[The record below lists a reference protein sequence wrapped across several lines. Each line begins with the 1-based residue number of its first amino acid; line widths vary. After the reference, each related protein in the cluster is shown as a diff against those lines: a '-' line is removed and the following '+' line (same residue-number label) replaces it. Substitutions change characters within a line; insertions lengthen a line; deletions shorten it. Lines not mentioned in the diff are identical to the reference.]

1 MDTSV
6 FCAELT
12 ATCNAL
18 GYLDNDNYFKEPDC
32 LITLKDMI
40 RYLKHDGDDHEV
52 RRHFGK
58 TKVLSTDLI
67 PILREY
73 SDDKE
78 ILDVVLRLLVNLT
91 NPAYLLYE
99 EELPQEKH
107 TRNHYLELLS
117 HLESY
122 KLSFTESAIWATL
135 TNILGEILKLDW
147 ESRQEEDQL
156 VVERILMLIRNVLY
170 VSVNP
175 EVEMRTDDDAT
186 IHDQVLWALHLSG
199 MEDLL
204 LYICNSESEKQF
216 CMHTLE
222 IISLI
227 FREQTPEQLASAGF
241 TRSISEK
248 EKDEQELL
256 KLREKER
263 VQKLHNF
270 RKFTIKTRPKNRRP
284 VESADVT
291 RRSTLSIR
299 LSLKEFCIEFLQ
311 SAYNSIMA
319 TVKVNAVGIVSEIY
333 ADPLSILFLEE
344 GVRKISGDKCMYNL
358 MRARAEA
365 HDETYYLWAM
375 KFFMEF
381 NRLHQFQVKLVSETI
396 SIQTFHYQAGG
407 RVNPTECSASLLELQ
422 AMVGESY
429 FSHRSQEL
437 AYLAGAPLHRDHPTL
452 YSNSEVLHLSLKT
465 YQELFHTLMAM
476 DKCTDADVI
485 ESCQVLKSNIFYVV
499 EYRDSILQM
508 ITSYDDTKHPKA
520 YLKDLAETVHLFLKM
535 LHQYCAKTS
544 HLVVQRKKNRKHRK
558 KQKEKNQNK
567 EQQQSDDNIPE
578 DLWTSIADN
587 LPSMLPEQHEIPSDL
602 MPFDPTLD
610 AEVDQKPIALFKIQK
625 YLKEKEL
632 VRAIALLRAS
642 RDIWP
647 DGDIFGA
654 VGLPPEDEF
663 LVLKEIFSADIPV
676 PADILLPAVK
686 APGVVEF
693 CLISSNFSE
702 IPDTPLVLSA
712 YCTLMAYAWNRV
724 NFYPKQVGMIWYQIV
739 DTRLHNVN
747 GERVEGSKEI

>member
-135 TNILGEILKLDW
+135 TNILGEILKLVINLVRFAH
-147 ESRQEEDQL
+147 SHPLPAGFPTSLSGIQL
-156 VVERILMLIRNVLY
+156 SFINLLPPPPTDFYPYDSIPSFFWYNFIPYFLPT
-170 VSVNP
+170 SP
-175 EVEMRTDDDAT
+175 SLQVEMRTDDDAT

-248 EKDEQELL
+248 EKDEQHSNFGGTYVAKGIKALSN
-256 KLREKER
+256 REMICHK
-263 VQKLHNF
+263 
-270 RKFTIKTRPKNRRP
+270 
-284 VESADVT
+284 
-291 RRSTLSIR
+291 
-299 LSLKEFCIEFLQ
+299 
-311 SAYNSIMA
+311 
-319 TVKVNAVGIVSEIY
+319 
-333 ADPLSILFLEE
+333 PLSESQSLNFDRTKQSKLDL
-344 GVRKISGDKCMYNL
+344 KIEDQLNQQIGPVNTFIHEYNL

-381 NRLHQFQVKLVSETI
+381 NRLHQFQVKL
-396 SIQTFHYQAGG
+396 
-407 RVNPTECSASLLELQ
+407 
-422 AMVGESY
+422 
-429 FSHRSQEL
+429 
-437 AYLAGAPLHRDHPTL
+437 
-452 YSNSEVLHLSLKT
+452 VLHLSLKT

>member
-248 EKDEQELL
+248 EKDEQHSNFGGTYVAKGIKALSN
-256 KLREKER
+256 REMICHK
-263 VQKLHNF
+263 
-270 RKFTIKTRPKNRRP
+270 
-284 VESADVT
+284 
-291 RRSTLSIR
+291 
-299 LSLKEFCIEFLQ
+299 
-311 SAYNSIMA
+311 
-319 TVKVNAVGIVSEIY
+319 
-333 ADPLSILFLEE
+333 PLSESQSLNFDRTKQSKLDL
-344 GVRKISGDKCMYNL
+344 KIEDQLNQQIGPVNTFIHEYNL

-422 AMVGESY
+422 AMVGEYY

-437 AYLAGAPLHRDHPTL
+437 AYLAG
-452 YSNSEVLHLSLKT
+452 
-465 YQELFHTLMAM
+465 
-476 DKCTDADVI
+476 
-485 ESCQVLKSNIFYVV
+485 NIFYVV

-676 PADILLPAVK
+676 PADILLPAGG
-686 APGVVEF
+686 PGPRPSRARFAALALVHQTF
-693 CLISSNFSE
+693 SDFLLSSYSH
-702 IPDTPLVLSA
+702 
-712 YCTLMAYAWNRV
+712 AWFWV
-724 NFYPKQVGMIWYQIV
+724 
-739 DTRLHNVN
+739 
-747 GERVEGSKEI
+747 

>member
-58 TKVLSTDLI
+58 NESSK
-67 PILREY
+67 
-73 SDDKE
+73 
-78 ILDVVLRLLVNLT
+78 LLVNLT

-135 TNILGEILKLDW
+135 TNILGEILKLVMFRL

-175 EVEMRTDDDAT
+175 DVEMRTDDDAT

-204 LYICNSESEKQF
+204 LYICNSE
-216 CMHTLE
+216 
-222 IISLI
+222 
-227 FREQTPEQLASAGF
+227 QLASAGF

-263 VQKLHNF
+263 VQKY
-270 RKFTIKTRPKNRRP
+270 TILENL
-284 VESADVT
+284 VE
-291 RRSTLSIR
+291 
-299 LSLKEFCIEFLQ
+299 
-311 SAYNSIMA
+311 
-319 TVKVNAVGIVSEIY
+319 
-333 ADPLSILFLEE
+333 
-344 GVRKISGDKCMYNL
+344 
-358 MRARAEA
+358 AEA

-396 SIQTFHYQAGG
+396 SIQTFHYVQ
-407 RVNPTECSASLLELQ
+407 TQ
-422 AMVGESY
+422 
-429 FSHRSQEL
+429 
-437 AYLAGAPLHRDHPTL
+437 
-452 YSNSEVLHLSLKT
+452 
-465 YQELFHTLMAM
+465 M
-476 DKCTDADVI
+476 DNYHEMMMIDKKKLNQW
-485 ESCQVLKSNIFYVV
+485 SR
-499 EYRDSILQM
+499 RDSILQM

-544 HLVVQRKKNRKHRK
+544 HLVVQRKKKQRKHRK

-712 YCTLMAYAWNRV
+712 
-724 NFYPKQVGMIWYQIV
+724 
-739 DTRLHNVN
+739 
-747 GERVEGSKEI
+747 

>member
-58 TKVLSTDLI
+58 NESSK
-67 PILREY
+67 
-73 SDDKE
+73 
-78 ILDVVLRLLVNLT
+78 LLVNLT

-135 TNILGEILKLDW
+135 TNILGEILKLVMFRL

-175 EVEMRTDDDAT
+175 DVEMRTDDDAT

-204 LYICNSESEKQF
+204 LYICNSE
-216 CMHTLE
+216 
-222 IISLI
+222 
-227 FREQTPEQLASAGF
+227 QLASAGF

-248 EKDEQELL
+248 EKDEQHSNFGGTYVAKGIKALSN
-256 KLREKER
+256 REMICHKPLSES
-263 VQKLHNF
+263 QSLNF
-270 RKFTIKTRPKNRRP
+270 DRTKQSKTRPKNRRP
-284 VESADVT
+284 VESADVY
-291 RRSTLSIR
+291 SPINFEYS
-299 LSLKEFCIEFLQ
+299 S
-311 SAYNSIMA
+311 
-319 TVKVNAVGIVSEIY
+319 
-333 ADPLSILFLEE
+333 FLERRLFSM
-344 GVRKISGDKCMYNL
+344 VWTL
-358 MRARAEA
+358 TEA

-396 SIQTFHYQAGG
+396 SIQTFHYVQ
-407 RVNPTECSASLLELQ
+407 TQ
-422 AMVGESY
+422 
-429 FSHRSQEL
+429 
-437 AYLAGAPLHRDHPTL
+437 
-452 YSNSEVLHLSLKT
+452 
-465 YQELFHTLMAM
+465 M
-476 DKCTDADVI
+476 DNYHEMMMIDKKKLNQW
-485 ESCQVLKSNIFYVV
+485 SR
-499 EYRDSILQM
+499 RDSILQM

-544 HLVVQRKKNRKHRK
+544 HLVVQRKKKQRKHRK

-676 PADILLPAVK
+676 PADILLPAGK
-686 APGVVEF
+686 LF
-693 CLISSNFSE
+693 
-702 IPDTPLVLSA
+702 
-712 YCTLMAYAWNRV
+712 
-724 NFYPKQVGMIWYQIV
+724 
-739 DTRLHNVN
+739 
-747 GERVEGSKEI
+747 

>member
-58 TKVLSTDLI
+58 NESSK
-67 PILREY
+67 
-73 SDDKE
+73 
-78 ILDVVLRLLVNLT
+78 LLVNLT

-135 TNILGEILKLDW
+135 TNILGEILKLVMFRL

-175 EVEMRTDDDAT
+175 DVEMRTDDDAT

-204 LYICNSESEKQF
+204 LYICNSE
-216 CMHTLE
+216 
-222 IISLI
+222 
-227 FREQTPEQLASAGF
+227 QLASAGF

-248 EKDEQELL
+248 EKDEQHSNFGGTYVAKGIKALSN
-256 KLREKER
+256 REMICHKPLSES
-263 VQKLHNF
+263 QSLNF
-270 RKFTIKTRPKNRRP
+270 DRTKQSKTRPKNRRP
-284 VESADVT
+284 VESADVY
-291 RRSTLSIR
+291 SPINFEYS
-299 LSLKEFCIEFLQ
+299 S
-311 SAYNSIMA
+311 
-319 TVKVNAVGIVSEIY
+319 
-333 ADPLSILFLEE
+333 FLERRLFSM
-344 GVRKISGDKCMYNL
+344 VWTL
-358 MRARAEA
+358 TEA

-396 SIQTFHYQAGG
+396 SIQTFHYVQ
-407 RVNPTECSASLLELQ
+407 TQ
-422 AMVGESY
+422 
-429 FSHRSQEL
+429 
-437 AYLAGAPLHRDHPTL
+437 
-452 YSNSEVLHLSLKT
+452 
-465 YQELFHTLMAM
+465 M
-476 DKCTDADVI
+476 DNYHEMMMIDKKKLNQW
-485 ESCQVLKSNIFYVV
+485 SR
-499 EYRDSILQM
+499 RDSILQM

-544 HLVVQRKKNRKHRK
+544 HLVVQRKKKQRKHRK

-712 YCTLMAYAWNRV
+712 
-724 NFYPKQVGMIWYQIV
+724 
-739 DTRLHNVN
+739 
-747 GERVEGSKEI
+747 

>member
-270 RKFTIKTRPKNRRP
+270 RKFSGRHSNFGGTYVAKGIKALSNR
-284 VESADVT
+284 EM
-291 RRSTLSIR
+291 ICH
-299 LSLKEFCIEFLQ
+299 K
-311 SAYNSIMA
+311 
-319 TVKVNAVGIVSEIY
+319 
-333 ADPLSILFLEE
+333 PLSESQSLNFDRTKQSKLDL
-344 GVRKISGDKCMYNL
+344 KIEDQLNQQIGPVNTFIHEYNL

-422 AMVGESY
+422 AMVGEYY

>member
-248 EKDEQELL
+248 EKDEQHSNFGGTYVAKGIKALSN
-256 KLREKER
+256 REMICHK
-263 VQKLHNF
+263 
-270 RKFTIKTRPKNRRP
+270 
-284 VESADVT
+284 
-291 RRSTLSIR
+291 
-299 LSLKEFCIEFLQ
+299 
-311 SAYNSIMA
+311 
-319 TVKVNAVGIVSEIY
+319 
-333 ADPLSILFLEE
+333 PLSESQSLNFDRTKQSKLDL
-344 GVRKISGDKCMYNL
+344 KIEDQLNQQM
-358 MRARAEA
+358 
-365 HDETYYLWAM
+365 
-375 KFFMEF
+375 
-381 NRLHQFQVKLVSETI
+381 
-396 SIQTFHYQAGG
+396 
-407 RVNPTECSASLLELQ
+407 
-422 AMVGESY
+422 
-429 FSHRSQEL
+429 
-437 AYLAGAPLHRDHPTL
+437 
-452 YSNSEVLHLSLKT
+452 LHLSLKT

>member
-58 TKVLSTDLI
+58 NESSK
-67 PILREY
+67 
-73 SDDKE
+73 
-78 ILDVVLRLLVNLT
+78 LLVNLT

-135 TNILGEILKLDW
+135 TNILGEILKLVMFRL

-175 EVEMRTDDDAT
+175 DVEMRTDDDAT

-204 LYICNSESEKQF
+204 LYICNSE
-216 CMHTLE
+216 
-222 IISLI
+222 
-227 FREQTPEQLASAGF
+227 QLASAGF

-263 VQKLHNF
+263 VQKYTILENLVEGKTWHSNF
-270 RKFTIKTRPKNRRP
+270 GGTYVAKGIKALSNREMICHKPLSESQSLNFDRTKQSKTRPKNRRP
-284 VESADVT
+284 VESADVY
-291 RRSTLSIR
+291 SPINFEYS
-299 LSLKEFCIEFLQ
+299 S
-311 SAYNSIMA
+311 
-319 TVKVNAVGIVSEIY
+319 
-333 ADPLSILFLEE
+333 FLERRLFSM
-344 GVRKISGDKCMYNL
+344 VWTL
-358 MRARAEA
+358 TEA

-396 SIQTFHYQAGG
+396 SIQTFHYVQ
-407 RVNPTECSASLLELQ
+407 TQ
-422 AMVGESY
+422 
-429 FSHRSQEL
+429 
-437 AYLAGAPLHRDHPTL
+437 
-452 YSNSEVLHLSLKT
+452 
-465 YQELFHTLMAM
+465 M
-476 DKCTDADVI
+476 DNYHEMMMIDKKKLNQW
-485 ESCQVLKSNIFYVV
+485 SR
-499 EYRDSILQM
+499 RDSILQM

-544 HLVVQRKKNRKHRK
+544 HLVVQRKKKQRKHRK

-712 YCTLMAYAWNRV
+712 
-724 NFYPKQVGMIWYQIV
+724 
-739 DTRLHNVN
+739 
-747 GERVEGSKEI
+747 

>member
-1 MDTSV
+1 
-6 FCAELT
+6 
-12 ATCNAL
+12 
-18 GYLDNDNYFKEPDC
+18 
-32 LITLKDMI
+32 
-40 RYLKHDGDDHEV
+40 
-52 RRHFGK
+52 
-58 TKVLSTDLI
+58 
-67 PILREY
+67 
-73 SDDKE
+73 
-78 ILDVVLRLLVNLT
+78 
-91 NPAYLLYE
+91 
-99 EELPQEKH
+99 
-107 TRNHYLELLS
+107 
-117 HLESY
+117 
-122 KLSFTESAIWATL
+122 
-135 TNILGEILKLDW
+135 
-147 ESRQEEDQL
+147 
-156 VVERILMLIRNVLY
+156 MLIRNVLY

-248 EKDEQELL
+248 EKDEQHSNFGGTYVAKGIKALSN
-256 KLREKER
+256 REMICHK
-263 VQKLHNF
+263 
-270 RKFTIKTRPKNRRP
+270 
-284 VESADVT
+284 
-291 RRSTLSIR
+291 
-299 LSLKEFCIEFLQ
+299 
-311 SAYNSIMA
+311 
-319 TVKVNAVGIVSEIY
+319 
-333 ADPLSILFLEE
+333 PLSESQSLNFDRTKQSKLDL
-344 GVRKISGDKCMYNL
+344 KIEDQLNQQIGPVNTFIHEYNL

-381 NRLHQFQVKLVSETI
+381 NRLHQFQVKL
-396 SIQTFHYQAGG
+396 
-407 RVNPTECSASLLELQ
+407 
-422 AMVGESY
+422 
-429 FSHRSQEL
+429 
-437 AYLAGAPLHRDHPTL
+437 
-452 YSNSEVLHLSLKT
+452 VLHLSLKT

>member
-248 EKDEQELL
+248 EKDEQHSNFGGTYVAKGIKALSNREMICHKPLSESQSLNFDRTKQSKLDL
-256 KLREKER
+256 K
-263 VQKLHNF
+263 
-270 RKFTIKTRPKNRRP
+270 
-284 VESADVT
+284 
-291 RRSTLSIR
+291 
-299 LSLKEFCIEFLQ
+299 IEDQLNQQIFLFLQ
-311 SAYNSIMA
+311 
-319 TVKVNAVGIVSEIY
+319 VKM
-333 ADPLSILFLEE
+333 LFFNVFFQHLN
-344 GVRKISGDKCMYNL
+344 KTFQYNL

-381 NRLHQFQVKLVSETI
+381 NRLHQFQVKLVLRMDLIHYFI
-396 SIQTFHYQAGG
+396 SG
-407 RVNPTECSASLLELQ
+407 
-422 AMVGESY
+422 
-429 FSHRSQEL
+429 
-437 AYLAGAPLHRDHPTL
+437 
-452 YSNSEVLHLSLKT
+452 
-465 YQELFHTLMAM
+465 
-476 DKCTDADVI
+476 
-485 ESCQVLKSNIFYVV
+485 NIFYVV

-676 PADILLPAVK
+676 PADILLPAGG
-686 APGVVEF
+686 PGPRPSRARFAALALVHQTF
-693 CLISSNFSE
+693 SDFLLSSYSH
-702 IPDTPLVLSA
+702 
-712 YCTLMAYAWNRV
+712 AWFWV
-724 NFYPKQVGMIWYQIV
+724 
-739 DTRLHNVN
+739 
-747 GERVEGSKEI
+747 

>member
-175 EVEMRTDDDAT
+175 DVEMRTDDDAT

-270 RKFTIKTRPKNRRP
+270 RKFSGRHSNFGGTYVAKGIKALSNREMICHKPLSESQSLNFDRTKQSKTRPKNRRP

-319 TVKVNAVGIVSEIY
+319 TVK
-333 ADPLSILFLEE
+333 
-344 GVRKISGDKCMYNL
+344 YNL

-396 SIQTFHYQAGG
+396 SIQTFHYVQTQMDNYHEMMMIDKKKLNQWS
-407 RVNPTECSASLLELQ
+407 R
-422 AMVGESY
+422 
-429 FSHRSQEL
+429 R
-437 AYLAGAPLHRDHPTL
+437 
-452 YSNSEVLHLSLKT
+452 LHLSLKT

-544 HLVVQRKKNRKHRK
+544 HLVVQRKKKQRKHRK

-676 PADILLPAVK
+676 PADILLPAGK
-686 APGVVEF
+686 LF
-693 CLISSNFSE
+693 
-702 IPDTPLVLSA
+702 
-712 YCTLMAYAWNRV
+712 
-724 NFYPKQVGMIWYQIV
+724 
-739 DTRLHNVN
+739 
-747 GERVEGSKEI
+747 

>member
-248 EKDEQELL
+248 EKDEQHSNFGGTYVAKGIKALSNREMICHKPLSESQSLNFDRTKQSKLDL
-256 KLREKER
+256 KIEDQLNQQIMVR
-263 VQKLHNF
+263 
-270 RKFTIKTRPKNRRP
+270 
-284 VESADVT
+284 
-291 RRSTLSIR
+291 TLS
-299 LSLKEFCIEFLQ
+299 KIEPTKAIDFGVK
-311 SAYNSIMA
+311 NSF
-319 TVKVNAVGIVSEIY
+319 NW
-333 ADPLSILFLEE
+333 
-344 GVRKISGDKCMYNL
+344 YNL

-452 YSNSEVLHLSLKT
+452 YSNSEVCSLT
-465 YQELFHTLMAM
+465 
-476 DKCTDADVI
+476 CRG
-485 ESCQVLKSNIFYVV
+485 NIFYVV

-558 KQKEKNQNK
+558 KQKGSFIYWFTQRSLNCRHLATILK
-567 EQQQSDDNIPE
+567 
-578 DLWTSIADN
+578 
-587 LPSMLPEQHEIPSDL
+587 
-602 MPFDPTLD
+602 PF
-610 AEVDQKPIALFKIQK
+610 
-625 YLKEKEL
+625 
-632 VRAIALLRAS
+632 
-642 RDIWP
+642 
-647 DGDIFGA
+647 
-654 VGLPPEDEF
+654 
-663 LVLKEIFSADIPV
+663 
-676 PADILLPAVK
+676 
-686 APGVVEF
+686 
-693 CLISSNFSE
+693 SSF
-702 IPDTPLVLSA
+702 
-712 YCTLMAYAWNRV
+712 
-724 NFYPKQVGMIWYQIV
+724 
-739 DTRLHNVN
+739 
-747 GERVEGSKEI
+747 

>member
-248 EKDEQELL
+248 EKDEQHSNFGGTYVAKGIKALSN
-256 KLREKER
+256 REMICHK
-263 VQKLHNF
+263 
-270 RKFTIKTRPKNRRP
+270 
-284 VESADVT
+284 
-291 RRSTLSIR
+291 
-299 LSLKEFCIEFLQ
+299 
-311 SAYNSIMA
+311 
-319 TVKVNAVGIVSEIY
+319 
-333 ADPLSILFLEE
+333 PLSESQSLNFDRTKQSKLDL
-344 GVRKISGDKCMYNL
+344 KIEDQLNQQIGPVNTFIHEYNL

-452 YSNSEVLHLSLKT
+452 YSNSEVCSLT
-465 YQELFHTLMAM
+465 
-476 DKCTDADVI
+476 CRG
-485 ESCQVLKSNIFYVV
+485 NIFYVV

-558 KQKEKNQNK
+558 KQKGSFIYWFTQRSLNCRHLATILK
-567 EQQQSDDNIPE
+567 
-578 DLWTSIADN
+578 
-587 LPSMLPEQHEIPSDL
+587 
-602 MPFDPTLD
+602 PF
-610 AEVDQKPIALFKIQK
+610 
-625 YLKEKEL
+625 
-632 VRAIALLRAS
+632 
-642 RDIWP
+642 
-647 DGDIFGA
+647 
-654 VGLPPEDEF
+654 
-663 LVLKEIFSADIPV
+663 
-676 PADILLPAVK
+676 
-686 APGVVEF
+686 
-693 CLISSNFSE
+693 SSF
-702 IPDTPLVLSA
+702 
-712 YCTLMAYAWNRV
+712 
-724 NFYPKQVGMIWYQIV
+724 
-739 DTRLHNVN
+739 
-747 GERVEGSKEI
+747 

>member
-270 RKFTIKTRPKNRRP
+270 RKFSGRPKNRRP

-319 TVKVNAVGIVSEIY
+319 TVK
-333 ADPLSILFLEE
+333 
-344 GVRKISGDKCMYNL
+344 YNL

-676 PADILLPAVK
+676 PADILLPAATIAFPAIYNPR
-686 APGVVEF
+686 APN
-693 CLISSNFSE
+693 LRRAW
-702 IPDTPLVLSA
+702 TTA